1 MKFEVYKQ
9 KWSRRGRDGWR
20 WRLRASNGKIVAT
33 SGESYRRRADCIRGL
48 LLVVLL
54 DSTTMVEVIGQP
66 GGYCVLD
73 IPVSGAL
80 SKAGRQG

>member
-1 MKFEVYKQ
+1 MKFEVYNNMNHT
-9 KWSRRGRDGWR
+9 GWR

-33 SGESYRRRADCIRGL
+33 SGEGYRRRADCVRGL
-48 LLVVLL
+48 LSVVLL
-54 DSTTMVEVIGQP
+54 DSTTMVDVIGQP

-80 SKAGRQG
+80 SKARRQG